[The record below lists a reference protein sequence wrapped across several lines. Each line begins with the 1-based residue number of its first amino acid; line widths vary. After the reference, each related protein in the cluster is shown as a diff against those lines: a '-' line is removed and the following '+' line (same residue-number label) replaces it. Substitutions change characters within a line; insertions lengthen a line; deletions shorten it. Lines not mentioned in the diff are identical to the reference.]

1 MIKTVVFDGDYER
14 TISYLNGRVTRV
26 ADRSGTCADVHR
38 LKPNGIGKSD
48 VKTEEEESLE
58 NRTKSY
64 LVCAKNKRYEEK
76 GSSNIH
82 EKDERITVMVE
93 DSLVESMS
101 LNMFWQ
107 VWQYDMSK
115 LWPSFCYD
123 VFVTFQYLFQQ
134 GECWNC

>member
-58 NRTKSY
+58 NRTKS
-64 LVCAKNKRYEEK
+64 
-76 GSSNIH
+76 
-82 EKDERITVMVE
+82 
-93 DSLVESMS
+93 
-101 LNMFWQ
+101 
-107 VWQYDMSK
+107 
-115 LWPSFCYD
+115 
-123 VFVTFQYLFQQ
+123 
-134 GECWNC
+134 